1 MAQRQKKPNP
11 GCVLARTAPER
22 SLHNSLSPECSP
34 SRRVSSRSAAKDL
47 LFTRQVQTRSRRPTR
62 FCSRS

>member
-22 SLHNSLSPECSP
+22 SLRNSVSAECPP
-34 SRRVSSRSAAKDL
+34 SRRVLSPSAARDL